1 MMMKASNFVSFDTS
15 ALLNG
20 AQITPGST
28 FISRIVLKELE
39 QIKISTTKDENIKYQ
54 ARTLVKYLA
63 DHQAPYWAT
72 PSISPIQVFLFL
84 FCHPYLEKNNDGYII
99 AESVLM
105 AKKLKCQIKFCT
117 SDLSQ
122 ALLAQNFS
130 NYLKIEYYKETA
142 IKENLWNGITK
153 FYLNATTSEYIYNHP
168 EDNKLDLAINEYS
181 LLLDGQGEVSDI
193 IKWDGTTYAV
203 VNYKNITT
211 DYLGTI
217 KPLNPEQEA
226 VFDLLQNHNIGV
238 KLLRG
243 KYGVGKTFIALAH
256 AIYFIKNTHQFDHLV
271 YIRNN
276 IEVAGSKALGA
287 LPGEQEDKLMPYIMP
302 LADILGDEEMVR
314 QCIEDSTIEPVHV
327 GYLRGRSFSHS
338 IIFVDESENLT
349 TDMVKLIIARC
360 GEGSEV
366 WFMGDESQTDSDIFK
381 KNNGIAAMIN
391 SLKGN
396 PLFGTVKLEKTERG
410 EIAELA
416 NKIHQ

>member
-1 MMMKASNFVSFDTS
+1 MEFLTFDTS

-20 AQITPGST
+20 IQITPGYT

-54 ARTLVKYLA
+54 ARILLRYLSE
-63 DHQAPYWAT
+63 HPKPNWST
-72 PSISPIQVFLFL
+72 PPISPFKVNLFL
-84 FCHPYLEKNNDGYII
+84 KTHRFLENNNDSYII
-99 AESVLM
+99 AEAVLT
-105 AKKLKCQIKFCT
+105 AKKTKTNITFFT

-122 ALLAQNFS
+122 ALLAENFPK
-130 NYLKIEYYKETA
+130 YLKVVYYKETTA
-142 IKENLWNGITK
+142 RENLWNGISQ
-153 FYLNATTSEYIYNHP
+153 FFLNKTVSEYVYSHP
-168 EDNKLDLAINEYS
+168 EENRLNLAINEYA
-181 LLLDGQGEVSDI
+181 LLLDGKGEVNDI
-193 IKWDGTTYAV
+193 IKWDGKTYGV
-203 VNYKNITT
+203 IQYKNITT
-211 DYLGTI
+211 DYFGTI
-217 KPLNPEQEA
+217 RALNPQQEA
-226 VFDLLQNHNIGV
+226 VFDLLQNHNIGI

-256 AIYFIKNTHQFDHLV
+256 AMYFIKKTHQFDRLI

-276 IEVAGSKALGA
+276 IEVAGSKPLGA

-314 QCIEDSTIEPVHV
+314 QCIEDGTIEPVHI
-327 GYLRGRSFSHS
+327 GYLRGRSFNHS
-338 IIFVDESENLT
+338 IIFVDEGENLT

-381 KNNGIAAMIN
+381 KNNGIAALIH
-391 SLKGN
+391 SLKGD

-416 NKIHQ
+416 NKIRQ